1 MTLVVAM
8 FGAYAARRTASVHPL
23 TQVDLQDLD
32 PDPIAALREWLHE
45 AEGAPLSEAMILA
58 TATAAGRPSARVVL
72 LRGLD
77 EGGLFFFTNRTS
89 RKGKELLENPRAALV
104 FHWPEL
110 GRQVR
115 VEGHVEEAEPEV
127 SIAYWESRPRG
138 SRIAAWVSPQSE
150 LVAGRAELDAHYMET
165 EARFGDG
172 PVPLPEFWGGY
183 RVVPETF
190 EFWSHRENRLHD
202 RIRYLRTAEGWTRD
216 RLAP

>member
-1 MTLVVAM
+1 M
-8 FGAYAARRTASVHPL
+8 HPL

-32 PDPIAALREWLHE
+32 PDPIAALRDWLRE
-45 AEGAPLSEAMILA
+45 AEGAPLSEAMTLA
-58 TATAAGRPSARVVL
+58 TATAAGRPSARMVL

-77 EGGLFFFTNRTS
+77 ERGLFFFTNRRS
-89 RKGKELLENPRAALV
+89 RKGAELSENPRAALV

-115 VEGHVEEAEPEV
+115 VEGHVEEVEPEV
-127 SIAYWESRPRG
+127 SATYWESRPRG

-150 LVAGRAELDAHYMET
+150 LIEGRAELDARYAEA

-172 PVPLPEFWGGY
+172 SVPLPDFWGGY

-202 RIRYLRTAEGWTRD
+202 RIRYLRTPDGWTRD

>member
-1 MTLVVAM
+1 MD
-8 FGAYAARRTASVHPL
+8 P
-23 TQVDLQDLD
+23 QDLD
-32 PDPIAALREWLHE
+32 PDPIATLRGWLKE
-45 AEGAPLSEAMILA
+45 AEHTPLSHAMTLA
-58 TATAAGRPSARVVL
+58 TATAAGRPSARMVL

-77 EGGLFFFTNRTS
+77 ERGLCFFTNRTS
-89 RKGKELLENPRAALV
+89 RKGKELSENAYAACV

-115 VEGHVEEAEPEV
+115 VEGRVEEVEPEI
-127 SIAYWESRPRG
+127 SASYWESRPRG

-150 LVAGRAELDAHYMET
+150 PVAGRAELDARYAEA

-172 PVPLPEFWGGY
+172 PVPLPDFWGGY
-183 RVVPETF
+183 RIVPETF

-202 RIRYLRTAEGWTRD
+202 RIRYLRTAERWTRE

>member
-1 MTLVVAM
+1 M
-8 FGAYAARRTASVHPL
+8 
-23 TQVDLQDLD
+23 DLQDLD
-32 PDPIAALREWLHE
+32 PDPIIALSGWLHD
-45 AEGAPLSEAMILA
+45 ARNALQPEAMTLA
-58 TATAAGRPSARVVL
+58 TATATGRPSARMVL

-77 EGGLFFFTNRTS
+77 ERGLFFFTNRTS
-89 RKGKELLENPRAALV
+89 RKGRELLENPQAALV

-115 VEGHVEEAEPEV
+115 VEGQVEEAELEL
-127 SIAYWESRPRG
+127 SAAYWESRPRG
-138 SRIAAWVSPQSE
+138 SRIAAWVSPQSGV
-150 LVAGRAELDAHYMET
+150 VAGRAELDDRYAEAD
-165 EARFGDG
+165 ARFRDG

-202 RIRYLRTAEGWTRD
+202 RVRFALTGDIGWTRG